1 LELYNINNPKI
12 KVKMETLSE
21 LNQKEAEL
29 KTQLEEIKNKKADLA
44 NKGKITSRVKTFE
57 DACKE
62 LGIDVSSI
70 KQGELSKDE
79 YAYIKLKIIA
89 KALNEGWTP
98 DWTNSNEW
106 KYYPWFDLSKRA
118 SGFSSYGYNRWNTNT
133 VAASRLC
140 FKNSELAKF
149 AGTQFVEI
157 YKDYII

>member
-1 LELYNINNPKI
+1 
-12 KVKMETLSE
+12 METLQE
-21 LNQKEAEL
+21 LNQKEEEL
-29 KTQLEEIKNKKADLA
+29 RTQLEEIKSKKADLA
-44 NKGKITSRVKTFE
+44 NKGKVTARIKTFE

-98 DWTNSNEW
+98 DWTNSNEY
-106 KYYPWFDLSKRA
+106 KHYPWFDLSKGV
-118 SGFSSYGYNRWNTNT
+118 SGFSYNVSIHWYTSTN
-133 VAASRLC
+133 AASRLC
-140 FKNSELAKF
+140 FKSSELAKF